1 MFAVYKKGDYDIGQ
15 KVNPHGLRIG
25 VIKDW
30 DSKWYEDDEFADFLV
45 EDYVC
50 SKWLRTKD
58 WDLHFEKISVKARNF
73 AIRRWRDCRRMKKCI
88 LFALNH
94 IWHRTKRQI
103 VVVV

>member
-1 MFAVYKKGDYDIGQ
+1 MEQ

-30 DSKWYEDDEFADFLV
+30 DSKWYEEAEFADFLV
-45 EDYVC
+45 EDYIGG
-50 SKWLRTKD
+50 KRLRIKD
-58 WDLHFEKISVKARNF
+58 WDLHFEKISVKAQNF
-73 AIRRWRDCRRMKKCI
+73 AIRRRRDCRRMKKCI
-88 LFALNH
+88 LFALNY